1 MFNMSPDTKNIFG
14 PMDYIKIIT
23 YIIIIIIII
32 IITTVVTKHITV
44 MKGPIHTPSLSSTD
58 EIAG

>member
-1 MFNMSPDTKNIFG
+1 MSPDTKNIFG

-23 YIIIIIIII
+23 FIII
-32 IITTVVTKHITV
+32 IITIVVTKHITV
-44 MKGPIHTPSLSSTD
+44 IKGPTHTPSLSSTD